1 MLWYLF
7 LKFFARCEFHTFIF
21 LFALEQLSLSHE
33 EEEFRAPRAYMI
45 RAAASSSSPSP
56 LLAVRFIDDAR
67 GGKSTTSRRVHRG
80 GGGGGRIRFDYCD
93 DSSLSKSRSRG
104 LGKKGN
110 ASSSARLRLR
120 ALRAAAAASAA
131 SSEDDL
137 FASLEP
143 PSIDLD
149 LESMQEDL
157 GAVLDDDGFVLRY
170 NKDGCEEEM
179 KILRNECAIID
190 RSQWGVFRVA
200 SGGGGDMRRFL
211 ETMASS
217 SSNDSGTGSIT
228 MEEIEKIQPGTGK
241 RLNGR
246 LDIYAQESGA
256 FLVIVSREDVK
267 EKKVETVAK
276 ECGISEVM
284 NLASRCV
291 LLTVCGPKTLE
302 VLKPTGL
309 AMVLE
314 AGKEYENAHAVF
326 GFANRPVVCCKTNEF
341 LGKCGEESAVN
352 FVVDEGVAGQVWAA
366 IIKAGAIPVGSE
378 ALDAVLG

>member
-1 MLWYLF
+1 
-7 LKFFARCEFHTFIF
+7 
-21 LFALEQLSLSHE
+21 
-33 EEEFRAPRAYMI
+33 MI
-45 RAAASSSSPSP
+45 RAASSSPSP
-56 LLAVRFIDDAR
+56 LFAARFIDDAR

-80 GGGGGRIRFDYCD
+80 GGRRFDCN
-93 DSSLSKSRSRG
+93 SSLSKSRRRG

-110 ASSSARLRLR
+110 ASSSTLLRLR
-120 ALRAAAAASAA
+120 ALRAASSLA
-131 SSEDDL
+131 SSEEEDDL

-179 KILRNECAIID
+179 KILQNECAIID

-200 SGGGGDMRRFL
+200 SGGEGDMRRFL
-211 ETMASS
+211 EIMASS
-217 SSNDSGTGSIT
+217 SSSNDGAKDSSTESFT

-267 EKKVETVAK
+267 EKRVEVVAK

-291 LLTVCGPKTLE
+291 LLTVWGPKTLE

>member
-1 MLWYLF
+1 
-7 LKFFARCEFHTFIF
+7 
-21 LFALEQLSLSHE
+21 
-33 EEEFRAPRAYMI
+33 MI
-45 RAAASSSSPSP
+45 RAASSSPSP
-56 LLAVRFIDDAR
+56 LFAARFIDDAR

-80 GGGGGRIRFDYCD
+80 GGGRRFDYYCD
-93 DSSLSKSRSRG
+93 DSSLSKSRRRG

-110 ASSSARLRLR
+110 ASSSTLLRLR
-120 ALRAAAAASAA
+120 ALRAASSLA
-131 SSEDDL
+131 SSEEDDDL

-179 KILRNECAIID
+179 KILQNECAIID

-200 SGGGGDMRRFL
+200 SGGEGDMRRFL
-211 ETMASS
+211 EIMASS
-217 SSNDSGTGSIT
+217 SSSNDGAKDSSTESFT

-267 EKKVETVAK
+267 EKRVEVVAK

>member
-1 MLWYLF
+1 
-7 LKFFARCEFHTFIF
+7 
-21 LFALEQLSLSHE
+21 
-33 EEEFRAPRAYMI
+33 MI
-45 RAAASSSSPSP
+45 RAAASSSPSP
-56 LLAVRFIDDAR
+56 LLAAARFNDDAR

-80 GGGGGRIRFDYCD
+80 GGGRIRFDYYCD
-93 DSSLSKSRSRG
+93 DSSLSKSRRRG

-110 ASSSARLRLR
+110 ASSSTRLRLR
-120 ALRAAAAASAA
+120 ALRASSA

-200 SGGGGDMRRFL
+200 SGGGGDMRQFL

-217 SSNDSGTGSIT
+217 SSNDSSTESIT

-267 EKKVETVAK
+267 EKRVEVVAK

>member
-1 MLWYLF
+1 L
-7 LKFFARCEFHTFIF
+7 
-21 LFALEQLSLSHE
+21 
-33 EEEFRAPRAYMI
+33 
-45 RAAASSSSPSP
+45 
-56 LLAVRFIDDAR
+56 
-67 GGKSTTSRRVHRG
+67 
-80 GGGGGRIRFDYCD
+80 
-93 DSSLSKSRSRG
+93 
-104 LGKKGN
+104 
-110 ASSSARLRLR
+110 
-120 ALRAAAAASAA
+120 
-131 SSEDDL
+131 
-137 FASLEP
+137 
-143 PSIDLD
+143 
-149 LESMQEDL
+149 QEDL
-157 GAVLDDDGFVLRY
+157 GAVVDENGFVLRY
-170 NKDGCEEEM
+170 GEEIEEEV

-211 ETMASS
+211 EIMASS
-217 SSNDSGTGSIT
+217 SSNDGAKDSSTESFT
-228 MEEIEKIQPGTGK
+228 MEELEKIQPGTGK
-241 RLNGR
+241 RVNGR

-276 ECGISEVM
+276 ECGISEVT

>member
-1 MLWYLF
+1 
-7 LKFFARCEFHTFIF
+7 
-21 LFALEQLSLSHE
+21 
-33 EEEFRAPRAYMI
+33 MI
-45 RAAASSSSPSP
+45 RAAASSSSSP
-56 LLAVRFIDDAR
+56 LLAARFNDDDAR

-80 GGGGGRIRFDYCD
+80 GGGGGRRFDYC
-93 DSSLSKSRSRG
+93 DSSLSKSRRRG
-104 LGKKGN
+104 LVKKGN
-110 ASSSARLRLR
+110 ASSSTLLRLR
-120 ALRAAAAASAA
+120 ALRASSA

-211 ETMASS
+211 EIMASS
-217 SSNDSGTGSIT
+217 SSNDSGTESFT

-267 EKKVETVAK
+267 EKKVETVAR

>member
-1 MLWYLF
+1 
-7 LKFFARCEFHTFIF
+7 
-21 LFALEQLSLSHE
+21 
-33 EEEFRAPRAYMI
+33 MI
-45 RAAASSSSPSP
+45 RAAASSSSSP
-56 LLAVRFIDDAR
+56 LLAARFNDDDAR

-80 GGGGGRIRFDYCD
+80 GGGGGRRFDYC
-93 DSSLSKSRSRG
+93 DSSLSKSRRRG
-104 LGKKGN
+104 LVKKGN
-110 ASSSARLRLR
+110 ASSSTLLRLR
-120 ALRAAAAASAA
+120 ALRASSA

-217 SSNDSGTGSIT
+217 SNDSGSESIT

>member
-1 MLWYLF
+1 
-7 LKFFARCEFHTFIF
+7 
-21 LFALEQLSLSHE
+21 
-33 EEEFRAPRAYMI
+33 MI
-45 RAAASSSSPSP
+45 RAAASSSSSP
-56 LLAVRFIDDAR
+56 LLAARFNDDDAR

-80 GGGGGRIRFDYCD
+80 GGGGRRFDYC
-93 DSSLSKSRSRG
+93 DSSLSKSRRRG
-104 LGKKGN
+104 LVKKGN
-110 ASSSARLRLR
+110 ASSSTLLRLR
-120 ALRAAAAASAA
+120 ALRASSA

-211 ETMASS
+211 EIMASS
-217 SSNDSGTGSIT
+217 SSNDSGTESFT
-228 MEEIEKIQPGTGK
+228 MEEIEKIPPGTGK

-256 FLVIVSREDVK
+256 FLVIVSREYVK

>member
-1 MLWYLF
+1 
-7 LKFFARCEFHTFIF
+7 
-21 LFALEQLSLSHE
+21 
-33 EEEFRAPRAYMI
+33 MI
-45 RAAASSSSPSP
+45 RAAASSSPSP
-56 LLAVRFIDDAR
+56 LLAAARFNDDAR

-80 GGGGGRIRFDYCD
+80 GGGRRFDYYCD
-93 DSSLSKSRSRG
+93 DSSLSKSRRRG

-110 ASSSARLRLR
+110 ASSSTRLRLR
-120 ALRAAAAASAA
+120 ALRASSA

-217 SSNDSGTGSIT
+217 SSNDSGTESFT